1 MKSSP
6 LTSLLTIADEIL
18 TAGELIRDQQ
28 LTALSL
34 DMPVAT
40 GRAQL
45 EDEGFDVAPLTHIPI
60 THYVHI
66 DDLGEGSERPLRE
79 FARKIVDEERIP
91 EQLPL
96 SETLEV
102 LRERPFVFVHH
113 RHHITGIVTRADIG
127 RPQVG
132 LLTFGM
138 IVALENAIDELIETS
153 TDEDDWF
160 TLLSEERRARVEE
173 IYEERRATNTE
184 LDRLNCLNLDD
195 RLSLARKLG
204 LGSDLG
210 FDTNKALRGWK
221 KQVGRIRDGL
231 AHGDT
236 LLNAVPEPLEAL
248 AVVTS
253 VRRTATAAWTSVQD
267 RATSRRSPNADAPG

>member
-195 RLSLARKLG
+195 RLQLARKLN
-204 LGSDLG
+204 LAAALG
-210 FDTNKALRGWK
+210 FDTNKALRSWK
-221 KQVGRIRDGL
+221 EQVGHIRDSL

-236 LLNAVPEPLEAL
+236 LLNAVREPLEAL
-248 AVVTS
+248 AAVTL
-253 VRRTATAAWTSVQD
+253 VRRTASAAWASVHAQ
-267 RATSRRSPNADAPG
+267 ATTRG

>member
-1 MKSSP
+1 MKGSP

-18 TAGELIRDQQ
+18 TAGELIRDQR
-28 LTALSL
+28 LAALSP
-34 DMPVAT
+34 DMPIAT

-45 EDEGFDVAPLTHIPI
+45 VAKGFDVAPLTHIPI
-60 THYVHI
+60 THYVHL

-79 FARKIVDEERIP
+79 LAREIGDDERIP
-91 EQLPL
+91 EQLPV
-96 SETLEV
+96 SQTLEV
-102 LRERPFVFVHH
+102 LLEHPFVFVYH

-138 IVALENAIDELIETS
+138 IVALENAIDELIEMTAG
-153 TDEDDWF
+153 EDDWLA
-160 TLLSEERRARVEE
+160 LLSEERRARVEE
-173 IYEERRATNTE
+173 IYEQRRATNTE
-184 LDRLNCLNLDD
+184 LDRLNCLNFDD

-204 LGSDLG
+204 LASHLG
-210 FDTNKALRGWK
+210 FDTNKALREWK
-221 KQVGRIRDGL
+221 KQVGHIRDSL

-248 AVVTS
+248 ATVTS

-267 RATSRRSPNADAPG
+267 RATTRRSPNADAPG